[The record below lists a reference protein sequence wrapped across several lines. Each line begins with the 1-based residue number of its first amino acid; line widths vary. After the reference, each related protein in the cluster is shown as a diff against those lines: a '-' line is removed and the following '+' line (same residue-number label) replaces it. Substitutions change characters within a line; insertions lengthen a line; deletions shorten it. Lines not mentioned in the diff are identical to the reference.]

1 MEIPRVVPSLP
12 VSKSVSVSLD
22 EGIVLTA
29 AMFLTSWG
37 SGIVLIALVSGIV
50 LIALGLG
57 IRNRSHDI
65 HRSQAHWCTG
75 SFSPHWL
82 LESCSAC
89 QSVCVCVKQSETTAA
104 NFFRENLKGWEKNA
118 NGEGSDLKHT
128 FQCFATFSL
137 KPYPSNFWGK
147 KNRATQNLD
156 VVGR

>member
-82 LESCSAC
+82 LESYSAC
-89 QSVCVCVKQSETTAA
+89 QSVCVKRLLRT
-104 NFFRENLKGWEKNA
+104 FFRENLKGWEKNA

-137 KPYPSNFWGK
+137 KPYPSNFWEK
-147 KNRATQNLD
+147 KRATQNLD
-156 VVGR
+156 VVGFHTG